1 MNAPPPDDD
10 RPKKTP
16 LQVDLYGLKGKV
28 TPRPDDEP
36 PPQSWREVAR
46 RVNYH
51 LMRFC
56 ADTPGLLADVAA
68 GLRAVVRGIARLP
81 GAISER
87 IGRAHDR
94 VDRVLE
100 RAPVVQQ
107 VAAAPVAAL
116 PPAPV
121 TAEPIDDDP
130 LDDLRR
136 EVDELRAA
144 GVPVSLCRLP
154 GGQWIAVLAEPELE
168 RAALAAGEKA
178 IAGRELDLQLPSA
191 PPPRALGGGTPLDG
205 SGLPKKAVRALAD
218 AGYRHFEQVAEAG
231 PVDVAA
237 VKGIGPAYF
246 EEIRQALS
254 DRGMGWSE

>member
-1 MNAPPPDDD
+1 
-10 RPKKTP
+10 
-16 LQVDLYGLKGKV
+16 
-28 TPRPDDEP
+28 
-36 PPQSWREVAR
+36 
-46 RVNYH
+46 
-51 LMRFC
+51 MRFC

-100 RAPVVQQ
+100 RSPVAQEIAAAPIVQQ
-107 VAAAPVAAL
+107 VAAAPVAEL
-116 PPAPV
+116 PPAPA

-136 EVDELRAA
+136 VVDELRAA
-144 GVPVSLCRLP
+144 GVSASLCRLP
-154 GGQWIAVLAEPELE
+154 GGQWVAVLAEPELE

-178 IAGRELDLQLPSA
+178 IAGRELDLQPPPA
-191 PPPRALGGGTPLDG
+191 PPPHALGGGTPLDG

-218 AGYRHFEQVAEAG
+218 AGYRFLEQVAEAG

-246 EEIRQALS
+246 DEIRQALS
-254 DRGMGWSE
+254 DRGMGWPE